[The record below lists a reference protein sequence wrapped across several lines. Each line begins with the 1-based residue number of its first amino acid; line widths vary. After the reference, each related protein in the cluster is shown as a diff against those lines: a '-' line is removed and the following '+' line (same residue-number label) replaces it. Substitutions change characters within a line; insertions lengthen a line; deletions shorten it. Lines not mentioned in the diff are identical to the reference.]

1 VEIVVADIG
10 GTHARF
16 AIVVVDG
23 GRVVELGS
31 EIVLKAAS
39 HVSLQTAWMAFGE
52 AIGRPL
58 PSAAAIA
65 VACPVGSPYPDTLKL
80 TNNPWTIRPAQ
91 IAEQLGLDHCY
102 FINDFFAVAHAV
114 AQIDDSYLA
123 TLCGP
128 DTPIAAN
135 GVVSVIG
142 PGTGLGVA
150 TLIRDGEGTRVVAT
164 EGGHG
169 DFAPLD
175 LIDDQLLTRLR
186 ARHGR
191 VSVERVVAG
200 PALVDLY
207 TTLAAIE
214 GRAVRDLDA
223 TALWSAALTDDD
235 DLVAAALERFCLCL
249 GAVAGD
255 IALTQGGF
263 GGVVVAGGIGLR
275 LAKHLPTSGFS
286 QRFVA
291 KGRFESLMAT
301 VPVKI
306 LTHPQ
311 PGLLGAAA
319 AFALEHR

>member
-1 VEIVVADIG
+1 MEIVVADIG

-16 AIVVVDG
+16 ALAIVEG
-23 GRVVELGS
+23 GKVIEVGRET
-31 EIVLKAAS
+31 VLKAAS
-39 HVSLQTAWMAFGE
+39 HVSLQTAWGAFE
-52 AIGRPL
+52 DSVGRPL
-58 PSAAAIA
+58 PRAASIA
-65 VACPVGSPYPDTLKL
+65 VACPVGSPCPDTLKL
-80 TNNPWTIRPAQ
+80 TNNPWTIRPAH
-91 IAEQLGLDHCY
+91 IAEQLGLVDCY

-114 AQIDDSYLA
+114 AQVDESFLTI
-123 TLCGP
+123 LCGP

-150 TLIRDGEGTRVVAT
+150 TLIRDVTATRVVAT

-175 LIDDQLLTRLR
+175 SIDDQLLSRLR

-200 PALVDLY
+200 PALADLY

-214 GRAVRDLDA
+214 GRAVRDLDGP
-223 TALWSAALTDDD
+223 ALWSAALANDD

-263 GGVVVAGGIGLR
+263 GGVVIAGGIGLR
-275 LAKHLPTSGFS
+275 LAKHLPKSGFR

-291 KGRFESLMAT
+291 KGRFETLMAT
-301 VPVKI
+301 IPVKI

-319 AFALEHR
+319 AFALEQR